1 MSYHVDRT
9 LKYMGSAVQ
18 EYQLSEAGC
27 EAFDFVSLMSFFFF
41 FPRLWRLA
49 LLGISRTNMQYLTY
63 LVKSGALMSVCSE
76 FLEKM

>member
-41 FPRLWRLA
+41 SPDCDF
-49 LLGISRTNMQYLTY
+49 
-63 LVKSGALMSVCSE
+63 
-76 FLEKM
+76 

>member
-1 MSYHVDRT
+1 MSYHVYRT

-41 FPRLWRLA
+41 PQIVTSSTARDF
-49 LLGISRTNMQYLTY
+49 
-63 LVKSGALMSVCSE
+63 
-76 FLEKM
+76 